1 MSESN
6 APIADAMNKTNLI
19 NELADNTELTTKQ
32 VKAVLDELTMTIER
46 HLVDGGAGMFT
57 LPGLLKIST
66 VVKPARP
73 AQTGVPN
80 PFKPGELMDVAA
92 KPASTKVKVTPLKR
106 LKAMPPAPPQ

>member
-1 MSESN
+1 MSEST

-19 NELADNTELTTKQ
+19 NELAESAELSTKE
-32 VKAVLDELTMTIER
+32 VKAVLEALTNTIER

-73 AQTGVPN
+73 AQTGVAN

-106 LKAMPPAPPQ
+106 LKSMPPAPSA